1 MVSKAEDPPKK
12 LAPLT
17 VVDDSN
23 SADVPNLKGDWHNIF
38 VLVLMYTMQGIA
50 GMGLFVGIPALLQ
63 INKNV
68 TYKDQALFSMVTW
81 PLNLK
86 MIWAPLIDA
95 LYVQKIG
102 RRKSWLIPVQYLIGK
117 NIDEWLPETGKPDIL
132 KLFYVIFFV
141 SILVATQDIVV
152 DAWALTML
160 KKNNVVYASTCNAVG
175 VLSGVMITSLLLTVF
190 TSEDFCNKYLR
201 FAPASGGIVT
211 KA

>member
-68 TYKDQALFSMVTW
+68 TYKDQVGI
-81 PLNLK
+81 NDD
-86 MIWAPLIDA
+86 LI
-95 LYVQKIG
+95 L
-102 RRKSWLIPVQYLIGK
+102 
-117 NIDEWLPETGKPDIL
+117 T
-132 KLFYVIFFV
+132 
-141 SILVATQDIVV
+141 IV
-152 DAWALTML
+152 
-160 KKNNVVYASTCNAVG
+160 KCS
-175 VLSGVMITSLLLTVF
+175 SF
-190 TSEDFCNKYLR
+190 RNK
-201 FAPASGGIVT
+201 
-211 KA
+211 